1 MKKYFKLFI
10 PIVTL
15 TVILSG
21 CSLPFLGGTGDK
33 NSVKIGMQNTSES
46 QIIGHIDRLMIEHE
60 AKKDNVNE
68 NNIQMINNLGSS
80 TVTFNAMNTGDAN
93 ISSARYTGTDLTGAL
108 NMDPITDPDKALK
121 VVRKAFD
128 EDYNQKWYGS
138 YGFENTYAMMVTKE
152 TAEKYNLKK
161 VSDMKNVADKLEA
174 GVDSSWMKRPGDG
187 YPAFKEKY
195 GFDFK
200 RTRPMQ
206 IGLVY
211 DALNTGKMDVVL
223 GYTTDGRIAS
233 YDLVVLEDDLRFFP
247 PYDASPLVTEELITG
262 KPYVD
267 RAMKKLEGKIS
278 TEQMQKLNY
287 EADNNLKEPAVVAEE
302 FLKKHNYFDDEKDG
316 E

>member
-46 QIIGHIDRLMIEHE
+46 QIIGHIDRLMIKHE
-60 AKKDNVNE
+60 KKKDNVNE

-247 PYDASPLVTEELITG
+247 PYDASPLVTEELIKE